1 MGGLWHDSIEI
12 WSEPLKPFI
21 MNTAKYLLYAALGVA
36 AVLLLT
42 SDRAKEMR
50 DDLEDKAMDKAKKIK
65 DRLAKLRVDSNGLVA
80 DLKES

>member
-1 MGGLWHDSIEI
+1 
-12 WSEPLKPFI
+12 